1 MDSASVRIH
10 GERPLE
16 GSVSQREASSCVV
29 ACPPHPNFGGSRR
42 DMRLRA
48 VGKAL
53 ADETIS
59 CLRFD
64 YGPWDDGVGEQQDVK
79 RAVQWA
85 SDRYESVGIFG
96 YSFGASLGLLVAPEV
111 ECSGVAVL
119 APAATTEELVV
130 TDAVNQLPGFL
141 PFLLIVGSRD
151 TTVDWEPVVEAAR
164 EKDAEIMELPAD
176 HFFIGN
182 ETEIGR
188 SVASFFAKHIV

>member
-1 MDSASVRIH
+1 MDSSSVRIH

-16 GSVSQREASSCVV
+16 GTLSQSEASSCVV
-29 ACPPHPNFGGSRR
+29 ACPPHPNFGGSRQ

-53 ADETIS
+53 ADENVA

-64 YGPWDDGVGEQQDVK
+64 YGPWDEGVGEQEDIK
-79 RAVQWA
+79 RAVKWV
-85 SDRYESVGIFG
+85 SDRYESIGIFG
-96 YSFGASLGLLVAPEV
+96 YSFGASLGLLVAAEI

-119 APAATTEELVV
+119 APSASTEGLVV
-130 TDAVNQLPGFL
+130 TDAVKDLPGL
-141 PFLLIVGSRD
+141 HPFLLIVGSRD

-164 EKDAEIMELPAD
+164 DTDAEIMELPAD

-188 SVASFFAKHIV
+188 SVASFFAKHIG